1 MSPNLEMERYDAL
14 TRQLE
19 RMRAMQYA
27 YFQKFF
33 SWIILSLILFLVL
46 WLLPYLPAQLL
57 LPFLVVT
64 AGVQASFYLHFVDF
78 SRVHARALER
88 KLNQVLGE
96 KILVGS
102 ELEDAYFYPILQSK
116 ISGVLPLNPTRFFS
130 AYTLHWCGLWT
141 LAYGAG
147 LWKAWEGL
155 EGESRFWYVAI
166 LLTWT
171 AVNVGYLTW
180 FFWQQLDLRRVAKLL
195 DQHFPPT

>member
-1 MSPNLEMERYDAL
+1 MSLNLELAKYETL

-27 YFQKFF
+27 YFKKFF
-33 SWIILSLILFLVL
+33 SWIILSLMLFLVL
-46 WLLPYLPAQLL
+46 WLLPSLPAQLL

-78 SRVHARALER
+78 ARVHARALER

-96 KILVGS
+96 KVLLGS
-102 ELEDAYFYPILQSK
+102 ELEDAYFYPLDQSK

-130 AYTLHWCGLWT
+130 AYTLHWSGLWL
-141 LAYGAG
+141 LAYGGG

-155 EGESRFWYVAI
+155 EGASRLYYVVV
-166 LLTWT
+166 LLGWT
-171 AVNVGYLTW
+171 GLNVIYLVW
-180 FFWQQLDLRRVAKLL
+180 FFWQQRDLRRVAKLL
-195 DQHFPPT
+195 DENFA